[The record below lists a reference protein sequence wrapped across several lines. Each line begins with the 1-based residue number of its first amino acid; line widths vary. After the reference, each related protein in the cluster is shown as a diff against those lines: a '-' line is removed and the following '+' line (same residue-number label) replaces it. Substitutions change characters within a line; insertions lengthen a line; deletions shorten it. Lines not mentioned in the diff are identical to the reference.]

1 MKTLQQ
7 KIKENNEDIKHYVD
21 GILVCPENEIL
32 ILQRANYLKNFRGQ
46 WGFVGGSIDKKDNT
60 SKDAIIREI
69 KEETGIELNNNEIK
83 NMKSLEVHQHLGGPN
98 DDIIVSDTE
107 YWLVLLDD
115 KYDIKISREHQRFK
129 WVNNE
134 TFKEKQGKYMSDVY
148 HYIEKYYNE
157 LNERR

>member
-1 MKTLQQ
+1 MKTLKD
-7 KIKENNEDIKHYVD
+7 KINENKEDIKHYVD
-21 GILVCPENEIL
+21 GILIAPDNEIL

-46 WGFVGGSIDKKDNT
+46 WGFVGGSVDKKDNT
-60 SKDAIIREI
+60 NKDAIIREI

-83 NMKSLEVHQHLGGPN
+83 NMASLEVHQHLGGPN

-107 YWLVLLDD
+107 YWIVLLDK
-115 KYDIKISREHQRFK
+115 KYDIKISREHQRYK
-129 WVNNE
+129 WVNDE

-148 HYIEKYYNE
+148 HYIEKYYNK